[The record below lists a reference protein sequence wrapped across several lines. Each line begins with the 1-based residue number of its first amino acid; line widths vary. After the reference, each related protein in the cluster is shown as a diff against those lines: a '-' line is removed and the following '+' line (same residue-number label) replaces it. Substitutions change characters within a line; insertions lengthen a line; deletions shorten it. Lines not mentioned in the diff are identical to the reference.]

1 MMSHK
6 LSLLASLSALA
17 LITACSANPPRN
29 DAVVNP
35 AVVNSQG
42 ITFGNV
48 SNIEI
53 IPVATRTS
61 GGGAILGAVIGG
73 VLGNQVG
80 GGSGRTAATAVG
92 VVGGALIGNQV
103 EQGNKRD
110 GEIYR
115 VSVRLDTGRIAQFDF
130 QQINDLR
137 VGDRIKV
144 QDGQLFRV

>member
-1 MMSHK
+1 M
-6 LSLLASLSALA
+6 LSRKFSIVGSLSALA

-35 AVVNSQG
+35 PPVTSQG

-53 IPVATRTS
+53 VPVANRTS

-92 VVGGALIGNQV
+92 VIGGAVIGNQV
-103 EQGNKRD
+103 EQRNKRD

-144 QDGQLFRV
+144 QDGQLYRV

>member
-1 MMSHK
+1 MKSHQ
-6 LSLLASLSALA
+6 LSLVSSLSVLA
-17 LITACSANPPRN
+17 LITACSATPPRN
-29 DAVVNP
+29 NAVVNSP
-35 AVVNSQG
+35 AVTSQG

-53 IPVATRTS
+53 VPVATRAS

-73 VLGNQVG
+73 VLGHQVG
-80 GGSGRTAATAVG
+80 RGSGRTAATAVG
-92 VVGGALIGNQV
+92 VVGGAVIGNQV
-103 EQGNKRD
+103 EQHNQRD

-144 QDGQLFRV
+144 QDGQLYRV